1 MGLRLKKILARLITI
16 QEDDMALRARFTQL
30 LAAGALALL
39 ATTAFSKTT
48 IRASSWHPPKHP
60 GVVGGYIPFMDYVKE
75 ASKGDI
81 DFKFWSG
88 GALLGA
94 KDTLPG
100 IRNDV
105 ADIGVLAL
113 TYFPAEFPYFQL
125 ISDLAMLSS
134 NPPAVAAAV
143 TELVAL
149 HCAPCRKDFT
159 DKGLVFTSSYSTT
172 PYTLIAKTPL
182 KTTEDLKG
190 KKFRSAGT
198 VWDRW
203 TEHVGGTS
211 VNVSAAEMFEAL
223 DRGGVDVA
231 VFSPSALQSFSLWD
245 VAKYD
250 VMLPLGT
257 YAAMSLF
264 TMNQDFWKDLTDE
277 QRRILLNGSAVGAM
291 GVTFGYM
298 KSDESA
304 MKLAKDHQVTIVEPS
319 KELLEQRETFI
330 ENDLVK
336 VAAIAK
342 DRYGINDAEKWIKQY
357 RELLKKWEG
366 IVEKTGEDRQQ
377 LVKAMQDEIYAKID
391 PSTYGM

>member
-1 MGLRLKKILARLITI
+1 
-16 QEDDMALRARFTQL
+16 MALLTRFVHIV
-30 LAAGALALL
+30 AAGALALT
-39 ATTAFSKTT
+39 ASTAFSGTT

-60 GVVGGYIPFMDYVKE
+60 GVVGGYVPFMDYVKE

-94 KDTLPG
+94 TDTLPG
-100 IRNDV
+100 IQNDV

-143 TELVAL
+143 TELVTL
-149 HCAPCRKDFT
+149 HCEPCRKDFT

-182 KTTEDLKG
+182 KTTADLQG

-203 TEHVGGTS
+203 TQHVGGTS

-231 VFSPSALQSFSLWD
+231 VFSPSALQSYSLWD

-264 TMNQDFWKDLTDE
+264 TMNQDFWQDLTDE
-277 QRRILLNGSAVGAM
+277 QRRILLNGSAVGAI
-291 GVTFGYM
+291 GVTFEYM
-298 KSDESA
+298 NSDESA
-304 MKLAKDHQVTIVEPS
+304 LKLATEHGINVLEPS
-319 KELLEQRETFI
+319 QELLDQREAFI
-330 ENDLVK
+330 EKDLVQ

-342 DRYGINDAEKWIKQY
+342 SRYRIDDAEKWITQY

-366 IVEKTGEDRQQ
+366 IVEQKGGDRQA
-377 LVKAMQDEIYAKID
+377 LIKAMQDEIYSKID
-391 PSTYGM
+391 PATYGM

>member
-1 MGLRLKKILARLITI
+1 MKLQKR
-16 QEDDMALRARFTQL
+16 MAQAV
-30 LAAGALALL
+30 AVGALALF
-39 ATTAFSKTT
+39 ASTAFSKTT

-60 GVVGGYIPFMDYVKE
+60 GVVGGYVPFMEYVKE

-81 DFKFWSG
+81 DFRFWSG

-100 IRNDV
+100 IQNDI

-113 TYFPAEFPYFQL
+113 TYFPAEFPYAQL

-143 TELVAL
+143 TELVTL
-149 HCAPCRKDFT
+149 HCEPCRKDFT

-172 PYTLIAKTPL
+172 PYTLIAKTAL
-182 KTTEDLKG
+182 KTKADLQG

-231 VFSPSALQSFSLWD
+231 VFSPSALQSYSLWD

-277 QRRILLNGSAVGAM
+277 QRRILLDGSAVGAM
-291 GVTFGYM
+291 GVTFEYM
-298 KSDESA
+298 NSDETA
-304 MKLAKDHQVTIVEPS
+304 LKLAEDHKVNIIDPS
-319 KELLEQRETFI
+319 QELLDQREAFVDD
-330 ENDLVK
+330 DLVN

-342 DRYGINDAEKWIKQY
+342 KRYRIDDAERWITQY
-357 RELLKKWEG
+357 RELLKKWDG
-366 IVEKTGEDRQQ
+366 IVEQTGGDRQK

-391 PSTYGM
+391 PSKYGM

>member
-1 MGLRLKKILARLITI
+1 
-16 QEDDMALRARFTQL
+16 MALKEKFARII
-30 LAAGALALL
+30 AAGALALM
-39 ATTAFSKTT
+39 AGTAFSKTT

-60 GVVGGYIPFMDYVKE
+60 GVVGGYVPFMDYVKQ

-94 KDTLPG
+94 TDTLPG

-143 TELVAL
+143 TELVTL
-149 HCAPCRKDFT
+149 HCEPCRKDFT

-182 KTTEDLKG
+182 KTPADLQG

-203 TEHVGGTS
+203 TQHVGGTS

-231 VFSPSALQSFSLWD
+231 VFSPSALQSYSLWD

-264 TMNQDFWKDLTDE
+264 TMNQDFWKDLTDD
-277 QRRILLNGSAVGAM
+277 QRRILLDGSAVGAI
-291 GVTFGYM
+291 GVTFEYM
-298 KSDESA
+298 NSDEAA
-304 MKLAKDHQVTIVEPS
+304 MKLAAEHQVNILEPGQ
-319 KELLEQRETFI
+319 ELLDQREAFV
-330 ENDLVK
+330 EKDLVQ

-342 DRYGINDAEKWIKQY
+342 ERYRINDAEKWIEQY
-357 RELLKKWEG
+357 RELLKKWDG
-366 IVEKTGEDRQQ
+366 IVEQTGGDRQK

-391 PSTYGM
+391 PSSYGM